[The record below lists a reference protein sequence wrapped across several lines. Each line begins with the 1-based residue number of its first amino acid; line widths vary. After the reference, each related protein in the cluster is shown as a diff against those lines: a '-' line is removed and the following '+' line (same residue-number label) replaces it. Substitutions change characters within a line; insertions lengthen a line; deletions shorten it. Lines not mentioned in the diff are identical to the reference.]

1 MNTVPSITLHS
12 LNINFFFFHNTH
24 THLPHRSQWIGVFL
38 FLPFFL
44 YFHFRLEFYYCIR
57 NGFTFFIIFIWGGC
71 IFPFFY
77 NVTFT
82 LFLFSCFLISFYK
95 LFSFLHSVHTLSGP
109 VKYLLYILFGFFVA
123 SVFCSC
129 FLFIF
134 ISLFNLFC
142 LFFVLIMGIC

>member
-1 MNTVPSITLHS
+1 MLLLISKGLLVNTVPSITLHS

-24 THLPHRSQWIGVFL
+24 TSPHRSQWIGVLL

-82 LFLFSCFLISFYK
+82 LF
-95 LFSFLHSVHTLSGP
+95 SFL
-109 VKYLLYILFGFFVA
+109 LFFFFFLNQFLQIVFFFA
-123 SVFCSC
+123 FCSYPFRPC
-129 FLFIF
+129 
-134 ISLFNLFC
+134 
-142 LFFVLIMGIC
+142 